1 MEKKLPLILIII
13 SIIFLVINLSELDFG
28 NLKDNS
34 YTGIISN
41 ILLITAMILLLITN
55 NKKKDLI

>member
-1 MEKKLPLILIII
+1 MEKKIPLILIII